1 MSAAG
6 LMLKISVSDPVE
18 QAALKNQLFDWYQ
31 RILKMPK
38 GSEFFRTVEEWK
50 KLSFAHLA
58 DALFVI
64 VTYFFSTLFNSYVV
78 AERDGKSYQ
87 GRITPRNIGRRK
99 DFWNRLDMAYNDL
112 QMQGVLRKVKAN
124 NKFGYQDI
132 IDRYF
137 DQWENRY
144 DDLLSS
150 DPCSFPGFR
159 LSIENALNNDLP
171 PCGVVTG
178 IGTLKETSEGA
189 IANPRVGVVI
199 SNVQFQAGAF
209 DMASAE

>member
-1 MSAAG
+1 
-6 LMLKISVSDPVE
+6 
-18 QAALKNQLFDWYQ
+18 
-31 RILKMPK
+31 
-38 GSEFFRTVEEWK
+38 
-50 KLSFAHLA
+50 
-58 DALFVI
+58 
-64 VTYFFSTLFNSYVV
+64 
-78 AERDGKSYQ
+78 
-87 GRITPRNIGRRK
+87 
-99 DFWNRLDMAYNDL
+99 
-112 QMQGVLRKVKAN
+112 MQGVLRKIKAN

-159 LSIENALNNDLP
+159 LSIESALNNDLP

-178 IGTLKETSEGA
+178 IGTLKETNEGA

-209 DMASAE
+209 DMASAEKVLSFIGRVCRTELASGLLHILWRYANQRRGGRAIFNGCGKRSNYTICQRS